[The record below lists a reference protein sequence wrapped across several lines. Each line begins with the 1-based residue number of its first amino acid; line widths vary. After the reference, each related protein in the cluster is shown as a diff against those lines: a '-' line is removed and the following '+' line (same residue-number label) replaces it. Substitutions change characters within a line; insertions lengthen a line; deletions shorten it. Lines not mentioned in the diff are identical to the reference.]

1 MSGCMATDS
10 GEVWRV
16 VINLRPVLSSV
27 LLRSLLAP
35 SSPIEFAVC
44 SIPCMC
50 RR

>member
-1 MSGCMATDS
+1 MSGCLTTVC
-10 GEVWRV
+10 GEAWRV
-16 VINLRPVLSSV
+16 VKNLRPVLSPV
-27 LLRSLLAP
+27 PRSLLAP